1 MKSLS
6 FIGIGIAIAS
16 LLGPTQPLLAQT
28 RDRIPLATQV
38 QTVVERLTGVMDT
51 SAQQAKNPQAPNVR
65 MTTCS
70 VRVTDSEATFLYQ
83 EQALAQSLDRPYRQ
97 RFLRVAPSAAEDTV
111 ESKSYKPS
119 NPQNWSGLCN
129 KPLEE
134 RIVSLNELNDAECSV
149 FLVPVANLYV
159 GHTQAGGCA
168 TNVRGAVRITNSVF
182 LHATG
187 MDTWDRGYDADGKQV
202 WGAGGQ
208 AYQYR
213 RAN

>member
-1 MKSLS
+1 MKLLS
-6 FIGIGIAIAS
+6 SIGIGIAIAS
-16 LLGPTQPLLAQT
+16 CLNPTQPLLAQT
-28 RDRIPLATQV
+28 RDRIPIATQV
-38 QTVVERLTGVMDT
+38 QAVVERLTGVMDT

-97 RFLRVAPSAAEDTV
+97 RFLRVAPSAAGDTV

-119 NPQNWSGLCN
+119 NPQNWSGFCN
-129 KPLEE
+129 KPIEE
-134 RIVSLNELNDAECSV
+134 RVVNLNELSDAECSV

-182 LHATG
+182 LHAGG